1 MNGLQRDASGLQGGQ
16 GRVTI
21 LPVVGRS
28 GPPCPGC
35 LLGLQPFRFLR
46 SHHFNP
52 TYERRIWLAVYPSE
66 QGRES
71 PATSFQ
77 PIRGIMSTTTTTEP
91 ASGQSRRAVTNP
103 TNTPTSQLER
113 NAANR
118 LRATMAAVKL
128 AFTWLGVRKTLA
140 PEQRTTAARAF
151 HADRELL
158 SASKL
163 ILDTKNPAYR
173 AVAAVRSEA
182 SGYWRTVT
190 LPFPEAGIRLLPQ
203 NSLGLFASTM
213 QTYRE
218 RLQEA
223 ARELANQYDAIK
235 SEAQR
240 RLGTLYNAS
249 DYPSTLDGL
258 FDLEVSYP
266 TIEPPQYLVALSPE
280 VFQQEQARVR
290 ERFENAVEL
299 AEQAFA
305 TELQRL
311 TAHLAERLTG
321 LHDGQPKVFRD
332 SAVENLRE
340 FFERFQRL
348 NIRSSP
354 ELDALVEQ
362 AQQTINGIEPQ
373 TLRDSNRL
381 RQMVARDFEQIQAS
395 VGELLVDRPRRN
407 ILRRSSGGAA

>member
-1 MNGLQRDASGLQGGQ
+1 MSTATTTPHDTGQ
-16 GRVTI
+16 HTTTRATT
-21 LPVVGRS
+21 
-28 GPPCPGC
+28 
-35 LLGLQPFRFLR
+35 QPTN
-46 SHHFNP
+46 NP
-52 TYERRIWLAVYPSE
+52 T
-66 QGRES
+66 
-71 PATSFQ
+71 T
-77 PIRGIMSTTTTTEP
+77 
-91 ASGQSRRAVTNP
+91 
-103 TNTPTSQLER
+103 QLER
-113 NAANR
+113 SSANR

-128 AFTWLGVRKTLA
+128 SFTWLGVRKTLA

-158 SASKL
+158 SASKT
-163 ILDTKNPAYR
+163 ILDLKHPAYR

-182 SGYWRTVT
+182 SSYWRTVT
-190 LPFPEAGIRLLPQ
+190 LPFPETGIRLLPQ
-203 NSLGLFASTM
+203 NSLGMFASTM

-223 ARELANQYDAIK
+223 ARELAAQYDQIK

-240 RLGTLYNAS
+240 RLGTLFNAS
-249 DYPSTLDGL
+249 DYPTTLDGL

-266 TIEPPQYLVALSPE
+266 TIEPPQYLVSLHPE
-280 VFQQEQARVR
+280 VYQQEQARVL
-290 ERFENAVEL
+290 ERFESAVEL

-305 TELQRL
+305 VELQRL

-321 LHDGQPKVFRD
+321 LSDGQPKVFRD
-332 SAVENLRE
+332 SAVENLRD
-340 FFERFQRL
+340 FFERFRQL

-362 AQQTINGIEPQ
+362 AQQTITGIEPQ

-395 VGELLVDRPRRN
+395 VGDLLVDRPRRN
-407 ILRRSSGGAA
+407 ILRRGGVGGAA

>member
-1 MNGLQRDASGLQGGQ
+1 
-16 GRVTI
+16 
-21 LPVVGRS
+21 
-28 GPPCPGC
+28 
-35 LLGLQPFRFLR
+35 
-46 SHHFNP
+46 
-52 TYERRIWLAVYPSE
+52 
-66 QGRES
+66 
-71 PATSFQ
+71 
-77 PIRGIMSTTTTTEP
+77 
-91 ASGQSRRAVTNP
+91 
-103 TNTPTSQLER
+103 
-113 NAANR
+113 
-118 LRATMAAVKL
+118 MAAVKL
-128 AFTWLGVRKTLA
+128 SFTWLGVRKTLA

-182 SGYWRTVT
+182 SAYWRTVT
-190 LPFPEAGIRLLPQ
+190 LPVPEAGIRLLPQ
-203 NSLGLFASTM
+203 NSLGLFANTM
-213 QTYRE
+213 AGYRE
-218 RLQEA
+218 KLQEA
-223 ARELANQYDAIK
+223 ARELAAEYDQIK
-235 SEAQR
+235 SEAQQ
-240 RLGTLYNAS
+240 RLGTLFNQA
-249 DYPSTLDGL
+249 DYPTTLDGL
-258 FDLEVSYP
+258 FDMEWSVVP
-266 TIEPPQYLVALSPE
+266 IEPPQYLVALNPE

-321 LHDGQPKVFRD
+321 LHDGNPKVFRD

-340 FFERFQRL
+340 FFERFRRL

-362 AQQTINGIEPQ
+362 AQQTITGIEPQ

-381 RQMVARDFEQIQAS
+381 RQMVARDFEQIQAA

-407 ILRRSSGGAA
+407 ILRRGGVGGAA

>member
-1 MNGLQRDASGLQGGQ
+1 MSTATTTSHETGQQTAS
-16 GRVTI
+16 RTTT
-21 LPVVGRS
+21 
-28 GPPCPGC
+28 
-35 LLGLQPFRFLR
+35 QPTN
-46 SHHFNP
+46 NP
-52 TYERRIWLAVYPSE
+52 TT
-66 QGRES
+66 QTS
-71 PATSFQ
+71 P
-77 PIRGIMSTTTTTEP
+77 
-91 ASGQSRRAVTNP
+91 
-103 TNTPTSQLER
+103 

-118 LRATMAAVKL
+118 LRTTMAAVRVS
-128 AFTWLGVRKTLA
+128 FTWLGVRKTLA

-203 NSLGLFASTM
+203 NSLGMFASTM

-218 RLQEA
+218 RLQAA
-223 ARELANQYDAIK
+223 ARELSAQYDTIK
-235 SEAQR
+235 AEAQR
-240 RLGTLYNAS
+240 RLGTLFNAS
-249 DYPSTLDGL
+249 DYPTTLDGL

-266 TIEPPQYLVALSPE
+266 TIEPPNYLMALHPE
-280 VFQQEQARVR
+280 VYQQEQARVR
-290 ERFENAVEL
+290 ERFESAVEL

-340 FFERFQRL
+340 FFERFRRL

-362 AQQTINGIEPQ
+362 AQQTINGVEPQ

-395 VGELLVDRPRRN
+395 VGDLLVDRPRRN
-407 ILRRSSGGAA
+407 ILRRGGVGGAA

>member
-1 MNGLQRDASGLQGGQ
+1 
-16 GRVTI
+16 
-21 LPVVGRS
+21 
-28 GPPCPGC
+28 
-35 LLGLQPFRFLR
+35 
-46 SHHFNP
+46 
-52 TYERRIWLAVYPSE
+52 
-66 QGRES
+66 
-71 PATSFQ
+71 
-77 PIRGIMSTTTTTEP
+77 MSTATTTEP
-91 ASGQSRRAVTNP
+91 MTSPHTTSRSTTQPTNNP
-103 TNTPTSQLER
+103 TTQLER
-113 NAANR
+113 SAANR
-118 LRATMAAVKL
+118 LRTTMAAVKL
-128 AFTWLGVRKTLA
+128 SFTWLGVRKTLA

-151 HADRELL
+151 QADRELL

-173 AVAAVRSEA
+173 AVAAARSEA

-190 LPFPEAGIRLLPQ
+190 LPFPEAGVRLLPQ
-203 NSLGLFASTM
+203 NSLGMFANTM

-218 RLQEA
+218 RLQQA
-223 ARELANQYDAIK
+223 ARELAAQYDAIK

-240 RLGTLYNAS
+240 RLGALYNAT
-249 DYPSTLDGL
+249 DYPTTLDGL
-258 FDLEVSYP
+258 FDMEWSVVP
-266 TIEPPQYLVALSPE
+266 IEPPQYLVALNPE

-290 ERFENAVEL
+290 ERFENAVEM

-332 SAVENLRE
+332 SAVENLRD
-340 FFERFQRL
+340 FFERFLRL

-362 AQQTINGIEPQ
+362 AQQTITGIEPQ

-381 RQMVARDFEQIQAS
+381 RQMVANDFSQIEAA
-395 VGELLVDRPRRN
+395 VGDLLVDRPRRN
-407 ILRRSSGGAA
+407 ILRRGGVGGAA

>member
-1 MNGLQRDASGLQGGQ
+1 
-16 GRVTI
+16 V
-21 LPVVGRS
+21 
-28 GPPCPGC
+28 
-35 LLGLQPFRFLR
+35 
-46 SHHFNP
+46 
-52 TYERRIWLAVYPSE
+52 
-66 QGRES
+66 
-71 PATSFQ
+71 
-77 PIRGIMSTTTTTEP
+77 
-91 ASGQSRRAVTNP
+91 
-103 TNTPTSQLER
+103 
-113 NAANR
+113 
-118 LRATMAAVKL
+118 
-128 AFTWLGVRKTLA
+128 
-140 PEQRTTAARAF
+140 F

-203 NSLGLFASTM
+203 SSLSTFASTM

-223 ARELANQYDAIK
+223 ARGLSSQYDQIK

-240 RLGTLYNAS
+240 RLGTLFNAS

-266 TIEPPQYLVALSPE
+266 TIEPPNYLMALHPE
-280 VFQQEQARVR
+280 VYQQEQARVR
-290 ERFENAVEL
+290 ERFESAVEL
-299 AEQAFA
+299 AEQGFA
-305 TELQRL
+305 VELQRL
-311 TAHLAERLTG
+311 VSHLAERLTG

-340 FFERFQRL
+340 FFERFRRL

-362 AQQTINGIEPQ
+362 AQQTITGIEPQ

-381 RQMVARDFEQIQAS
+381 RQMVARDFEQIQAA
-395 VGELLVDRPRRN
+395 VGDLLVDRPRRN
-407 ILRRSSGGAA
+407 ILRRGQTGAGV

>member
-1 MNGLQRDASGLQGGQ
+1 MSTATTTSHDTGQQTSPRGLQREAQQ
-16 GRVTI
+16 PVT
-21 LPVVGRS
+21 
-28 GPPCPGC
+28 
-35 LLGLQPFRFLR
+35 Q
-46 SHHFNP
+46 
-52 TYERRIWLAVYPSE
+52 
-66 QGRES
+66 Q
-71 PATSFQ
+71 
-77 PIRGIMSTTTTTEP
+77 
-91 ASGQSRRAVTNP
+91 
-103 TNTPTSQLER
+103 ER
-113 NAANR
+113 NAAQS
-118 LRATMAAVKL
+118 LRTTFVPVRL

-140 PEQRTTAARAF
+140 PEQRTTAARTF

-190 LPFPEAGIRLLPQ
+190 LPFPEAGIRHLPQ
-203 NSLGLFASTM
+203 NSLGLFATTM
-213 QTYRE
+213 QTYSE
-218 RLQEA
+218 RLQET
-223 ARELANQYDAIK
+223 ARELASQYDTMK
-235 SEAQR
+235 SEAER
-240 RLGTLYNAS
+240 RLGTLFNAS
-249 DYPSTLDGL
+249 DYLTTLDGL
-258 FDLEVSYP
+258 FDLEVTYP
-266 TIEPPQYLVALSPE
+266 AIEPPAYLVSLHPD

-290 ERFENAVEL
+290 ERFESAVEL

-340 FFERFQRL
+340 FFERFRRL

-354 ELDALVEQ
+354 ELDELVQQ
-362 AQQTINGIEPQ
+362 AQQVIEGVQPQ

-395 VGELLVDRPRRN
+395 VGEMLVDRPRRN
-407 ILRRSSGGAA
+407 ILKRAGAGAGTGGDA

>member
-1 MNGLQRDASGLQGGQ
+1 MSTATTTSHDTGQ
-16 GRVTI
+16 
-21 LPVVGRS
+21 
-28 GPPCPGC
+28 
-35 LLGLQPFRFLR
+35 
-46 SHHFNP
+46 H
-52 TYERRIWLAVYPSE
+52 
-66 QGRES
+66 
-71 PATSFQ
+71 ATS
-77 PIRGIMSTTTTTEP
+77 
-91 ASGQSRRAVTNP
+91 RAITQP
-103 TNTPTSQLER
+103 TNTPTTQLER
-113 NAANR
+113 SAAQR
-118 LRATMAAVKL
+118 LRTTMAAVKL
-128 AFTWLGVRKTLA
+128 SFTWLGVRKTLA

-203 NSLGLFASTM
+203 NSLGLFATTM

-223 ARELANQYDAIK
+223 ARELASQYDQMK
-235 SEAQR
+235 SEAER
-240 RLGTLYNAS
+240 RLGTLFNAS

-258 FDLEVSYP
+258 FDLEVTYP
-266 TIEPPQYLVALSPE
+266 AIEPPQYLVSLHPE
-280 VFQQEQARVR
+280 VYQQEQARVR
-290 ERFENAVEL
+290 ERFESAVEL

-311 TAHLAERLTG
+311 SAHLAERLTG

-340 FFERFQRL
+340 FFERFRRL

-354 ELDALVEQ
+354 ELDMLVEE
-362 AQQTINGIEPQ
+362 AQQVITGIEPQ
-373 TLRDSNRL
+373 QLRDSVRL

-395 VGELLVDRPRRN
+395 VGEILVDRPRRN
-407 ILRRSSGGAA
+407 ILRRGGVGGAV

>member
-1 MNGLQRDASGLQGGQ
+1 
-16 GRVTI
+16 
-21 LPVVGRS
+21 
-28 GPPCPGC
+28 
-35 LLGLQPFRFLR
+35 
-46 SHHFNP
+46 
-52 TYERRIWLAVYPSE
+52 
-66 QGRES
+66 
-71 PATSFQ
+71 
-77 PIRGIMSTTTTTEP
+77 MSTATTTSTPSTTGPQTTHRGRQHE
-91 ASGQSRRAVTNP
+91 AQQP
-103 TNTPTSQLER
+103 TTQTAP

-118 LRATMAAVKL
+118 LRTTMAAVRL
-128 AFTWLGVRKTLA
+128 AFTWLGVRRTLA

-182 SGYWRTVT
+182 SGYWRTIT
-190 LPFPEAGIRLLPQ
+190 LPFPEPGVRLLPQ
-203 NSLGLFASTM
+203 NSLGLFANTM

-223 ARELANQYDAIK
+223 ARELSGQYDAIK

-249 DYPSTLDGL
+249 DYPTTLDGL

-266 TIEPPQYLVALSPE
+266 TIEPPNYLMALHPD
-280 VFQQEQARVR
+280 VFQAEQARVR
-290 ERFENAVEL
+290 ERFESAVEL

-340 FFERFQRL
+340 FFERFRRL

-362 AQQTINGIEPQ
+362 AVRPAN
-373 TLRDSNRL
+373 S
-381 RQMVARDFEQIQAS
+381 ARNAARRTAWSGWWIR
-395 VGELLVDRPRRN
+395 RPPSCRATPTRSPT
-407 ILRRSSGGAA
+407 RTSSWRACGRSSISPDPWSRC

>member
-1 MNGLQRDASGLQGGQ
+1 
-16 GRVTI
+16 
-21 LPVVGRS
+21 
-28 GPPCPGC
+28 
-35 LLGLQPFRFLR
+35 
-46 SHHFNP
+46 
-52 TYERRIWLAVYPSE
+52 
-66 QGRES
+66 
-71 PATSFQ
+71 
-77 PIRGIMSTTTTTEP
+77 MSTATTTTSHDT
-91 ASGQSRRAVTNP
+91 GQHTTSRP
-103 TNTPTSQLER
+103 TNQPATTNIPTTQLER
-113 NAANR
+113 TAAQR
-118 LRATMAAVKL
+118 LRTTMAAVKL
-128 AFTWLGVRKTLA
+128 SFTWLGVRKTLA
-140 PEQRTTAARAF
+140 PDQRTTAARAF

-182 SGYWRTVT
+182 SSYWRTVT

-203 NSLGLFASTM
+203 NSLGMFANTM
-213 QTYRE
+213 QTYRD
-218 RLQEA
+218 RLQRASQDLA
-223 ARELANQYDAIK
+223 AQYDQIK

-240 RLGTLYNAS
+240 RLGTLYNQA
-249 DYPSTLDGL
+249 DYPTTLDGL
-258 FDLEVSYP
+258 FDMEWSVVP
-266 TIEPPQYLVALSPE
+266 IEPPQYLVALNPE
-280 VFQQEQARVR
+280 VFRQEQARVR

-340 FFERFQRL
+340 FFERFRRL

-362 AQQTINGIEPQ
+362 AQQTINGVEPQ

>member
-1 MNGLQRDASGLQGGQ
+1 
-16 GRVTI
+16 
-21 LPVVGRS
+21 
-28 GPPCPGC
+28 
-35 LLGLQPFRFLR
+35 
-46 SHHFNP
+46 
-52 TYERRIWLAVYPSE
+52 
-66 QGRES
+66 
-71 PATSFQ
+71 
-77 PIRGIMSTTTTTEP
+77 MSTATTTSHDT
-91 ASGQSRRAVTNP
+91 GQNQSSRSTTQPN
-103 TNTPTSQLER
+103 NTPVTQTTP
-113 NAANR
+113 NAAQR
-118 LRATMAAVKL
+118 LRTTMAAVRL
-128 AFTWLGVRKTLA
+128 SFTWLGVRRTLA

-158 SASKL
+158 TASKL

-173 AVAAVRSEA
+173 SVAAVRSEA

-203 NSLGLFASTM
+203 SSLSTFASTM

-218 RLQEA
+218 RLQET
-223 ARELANQYDAIK
+223 ARELAGQYDTMK
-235 SEAQR
+235 SEAER
-240 RLGTLYNAS
+240 RLSTLYNAS

-266 TIEPPQYLVALSPE
+266 TIEPPAYLVSLHPD
-280 VFQQEQARVR
+280 VYQQEQARVR
-290 ERFENAVEL
+290 ERFESAVEL

-305 TELQRL
+305 AELQRL

-321 LHDGQPKVFRD
+321 MHDGQPKVFRD
-332 SAVENLRE
+332 SAVENLRD
-340 FFERFQRL
+340 FFERFRRL

-362 AQQTINGIEPQ
+362 AQQTINGVEPQ

-395 VGELLVDRPRRN
+395 VGEMLVDRPRRN
-407 ILRRSSGGAA
+407 ILRRGGVGGAV

>member
-1 MNGLQRDASGLQGGQ
+1 MSTATTTSHDTGQHTPPRGLQREA
-16 GRVTI
+16 
-21 LPVVGRS
+21 
-28 GPPCPGC
+28 
-35 LLGLQPFRFLR
+35 LQPV
-46 SHHFNP
+46 
-52 TYERRIWLAVYPSE
+52 TE
-66 QGRES
+66 
-71 PATSFQ
+71 
-77 PIRGIMSTTTTTEP
+77 TTP
-91 ASGQSRRAVTNP
+91 
-103 TNTPTSQLER
+103 
-113 NAANR
+113 NAAQR
-118 LRATMAAVKL
+118 LRTTMAAVRL

-203 NSLGLFASTM
+203 NSLGMFASTM

-218 RLQEA
+218 RLQES
-223 ARELANQYDAIK
+223 ARELAAQYDTMK
-235 SEAQR
+235 SEAER
-240 RLGTLYNAS
+240 RLGTLFNAS
-249 DYPSTLDGL
+249 DYPQTLDGM
-258 FDLEVSYP
+258 FDMEWSVIP
-266 TIEPPQYLVALSPE
+266 IEPPQYLVALNPE
-280 VFQQEQARVR
+280 VFQAEQARVR
-290 ERFENAVEL
+290 ERFESAVEL

-332 SAVENLRE
+332 SAVENLRQ
-340 FFERFQRL
+340 FFERFRRL

-354 ELDALVEQ
+354 ELDMLVEE
-362 AQQTINGIEPQ
+362 AQQVITGIEPQ
-373 TLRDSNRL
+373 QLRDSVRL

-395 VGELLVDRPRRN
+395 VGEILVDRPRRN
-407 ILRRSSGGAA
+407 ILRRGNVGGAV

>member
-1 MNGLQRDASGLQGGQ
+1 
-16 GRVTI
+16 
-21 LPVVGRS
+21 
-28 GPPCPGC
+28 
-35 LLGLQPFRFLR
+35 
-46 SHHFNP
+46 
-52 TYERRIWLAVYPSE
+52 
-66 QGRES
+66 
-71 PATSFQ
+71 
-77 PIRGIMSTTTTTEP
+77 MSTSTTTEP
-91 ASGQSRRAVTNP
+91 TTSQNQPPRSTTQP
-103 TNTPTSQLER
+103 TNTPVNQTTP
-113 NAANR
+113 NAAQR
-118 LRATMAAVKL
+118 LRTTMAAVKL

-163 ILDTKNPAYR
+163 ILDLKHPAYR

-182 SGYWRTVT
+182 SSYWRTVT

-203 NSLGLFASTM
+203 NSLGMFATTM

-223 ARELANQYDAIK
+223 ARELAAQYDTMK
-235 SEAQR
+235 SEAER
-240 RLGTLYNAS
+240 RLGTLFNAS
-249 DYPSTLDGL
+249 DYPTTLDGL
-258 FDLEVSYP
+258 FDLEVTYP
-266 TIEPPQYLVALSPE
+266 AIEPPAYLVSLHPE
-280 VFQQEQARVR
+280 VYQQEQARVR
-290 ERFENAVEL
+290 ERFESAVEL

-332 SAVENLRE
+332 SAVENLRQ
-340 FFERFQRL
+340 FFERFRRL

-354 ELDALVEQ
+354 ELDMLVEE
-362 AQQTINGIEPQ
+362 AQQVITGIEPQ
-373 TLRDSNRL
+373 QLRDSVRL

-395 VGELLVDRPRRN
+395 VGEMLVDRPRRN
-407 ILRRSSGGAA
+407 ILRRGGVGGAV

>member
-1 MNGLQRDASGLQGGQ
+1 M
-16 GRVTI
+16 
-21 LPVVGRS
+21 P
-28 GPPCPGC
+28 
-35 LLGLQPFRFLR
+35 
-46 SHHFNP
+46 
-52 TYERRIWLAVYPSE
+52 LA
-66 QGRES
+66 
-71 PATSFQ
+71 
-77 PIRGIMSTTTTTEP
+77 TTTSHDTGQHTT
-91 ASGQSRRAVTNP
+91 SRTTTQP
-103 TNTPTSQLER
+103 TNTPTTQLEG
-113 NAANR
+113 NAAQR
-118 LRATMAAVKL
+118 LRTTMAAVKL
-128 AFTWLGVRKTLA
+128 SFTWLGVRKTLA

-182 SGYWRTVT
+182 SSYWRTVT

-203 NSLGLFASTM
+203 NSLGMFASTM

-223 ARELANQYDAIK
+223 ARELAAQYDTIK

-240 RLGTLYNAS
+240 RLGTLFHPG

-258 FDLEVSYP
+258 FDMEWSVVP
-266 TIEPPQYLVALSPE
+266 IEPPQYLVALNPE
-280 VFQQEQARVR
+280 VFRQEQARVR
-290 ERFENAVEL
+290 ERFESAVEL

-340 FFERFQRL
+340 FFERFRRL

-362 AQQTINGIEPQ
+362 AQQTINGVEPQ

-381 RQMVARDFEQIQAS
+381 RQMVARDFEQIQAR
-395 VGELLVDRPRRN
+395 VGDLLVDRPRRN
-407 ILRRSSGGAA
+407 ILRRGGVGGAA